1 MLIEKTE
8 YLTAGVHIGMKSC
21 TKFMKKFVYKTRE
34 DGLSVFNIQKVDE
47 RIESAAK
54 FLSGFENIMA
64 VSRKGNGRVAVE
76 KFTEVVGGKSV
87 VGRFPPG
94 TLTNPSFKDFYEP
107 DVILVVDPL
116 IDKQAVKEAVQKRIP
131 IVALCDTFNEVKNID
146 VVVPLNNN
154 GRKSL
159 AIAFMLIARGILKNK
174 KKIKEDS
181 EFKFDIKDF
190 GGQI

>member
-1 MLIEKTE
+1 MLIDKTE

-21 TKFMKKFVYKTRE
+21 TKFMKRFVYKTRE

-47 RIESAAK
+47 RIEAAAK
-54 FLSGFENIMA
+54 FLAGFGNIMA
-64 VSRKGNGRVAVE
+64 VSRKGNGRSAVE
-76 KFTEVVGGKSV
+76 KFAEVIEGKAV
-87 VGRFPPG
+87 IGRFPPG

-131 IVALCDTFNEVKNID
+131 IVALCDTFNEVKNVD
-146 VVVPLNNN
+146 LVVPMNNN

-159 AIAFMLIARGILKNK
+159 AIVFMLLARGIMKHR
-174 KKIKEDS
+174 KKITDDS

-190 GGQI
+190 GGQL